1 MDGLIT
7 SGELNT
13 AEPICLA
20 DVLKGIYLE
29 NTIWAHGE
37 LSSNSQRWGLLASL
51 PGLLERR

>member
-20 DVLKGIYLE
+20 EVLKGIYLE
-29 NTIWAHGE
+29 NTVWAHRE
-37 LSSNSQRWGLLASL
+37 LSSNSQRWDLLASL
-51 PGLLERR
+51 LQDF